1 MPRPL
6 CPRCQRPETQ
16 CYCSAL
22 KEETACMDIIILQHP
37 RESRHPLNT
46 ARILELGIGN
56 CQVWVGEDFSDHTH
70 LQTTLAEKDCYL
82 LFPGANAHASQDI
95 LRTAMPEALIILD
108 GTWRKAKKIY
118 YRNPQLQQLPS
129 IELTELAI
137 SDYRIRKAPGEGA
150 LSTVEA
156 AVTLLRQASRD
167 SQAHQQ
173 LLDTF
178 SLMIDQ
184 QINAMGQEI
193 FKKNYPQRNG

>member
-6 CPRCQRPETQ
+6 CRGCQRPQKQ
-16 CYCSAL
+16 CYCKAL
-22 KEETACMDIIILQHP
+22 KEEAACMDIIILQHP

-56 CQVWVGEDFSDHTH
+56 CEVWVGEDFSNHSQ
-70 LQTTLAEKDCYL
+70 LLKTLAEKNCYL
-82 LFPGANAHASQDI
+82 LFPGANARASQDV
-95 LRTAMPEALIILD
+95 LRTETPEVLIILD

-118 YRNPQLQQLPS
+118 YCNPLLQQLPG
-129 IELTELAI
+129 IELTDLSL
-137 SDYRIRKAPGEGA
+137 SDYRIRKAPGAGA

-156 AVTLLRQASRD
+156 AVNLLRQASRD
-167 SQAHQQ
+167 SKAHQQ

-184 QINAMGQEI
+184 QINAMGQEV
-193 FKKNYPQRNG
+193 FRKNYPQGNG

>member
-1 MPRPL
+1 
-6 CPRCQRPETQ
+6 
-16 CYCSAL
+16 
-22 KEETACMDIIILQHP
+22 MDIIILQHP
-37 RESRHPLNT
+37 RESKHPLNT

-56 CQVWVGEDFSDHTH
+56 CEVWVGEDFADHTQ
-70 LQTTLAEKDCYL
+70 LQKTLSEKDCYL
-82 LFPGANAHASQDI
+82 LFPGANAHASRDI
-95 LRTAMPEALIILD
+95 LRTAMPEVLIILD

-118 YRNPQLQQLPS
+118 YRNPQLQQLPR
-129 IELTELAI
+129 IELTDLAI

-167 SQAHQQ
+167 SKAHQQ

>member
-1 MPRPL
+1 
-6 CPRCQRPETQ
+6 
-16 CYCSAL
+16 
-22 KEETACMDIIILQHP
+22 MDIIILQHP

-56 CQVWVGEDFSDHTH
+56 CEVWVGEDFSAHSQ
-70 LQTTLAEKDCYL
+70 LLKTLAEKNCYL
-82 LFPGANAHASQDI
+82 LFPGANARTSRDV
-95 LRTAMPEALIILD
+95 LRTETPEVLIILD

-118 YRNPQLQQLPS
+118 YLNPLLQQLPS
-129 IELTELAI
+129 IELTDLSL
-137 SDYRIRKAPGEGA
+137 SDYRIRKAPGAGA

-167 SQAHQQ
+167 SKAHQQ

-184 QINAMGQEI
+184 QINAMGQEV
-193 FKKNYPQRNG
+193 FRKNYQQGNGCPTTFAT